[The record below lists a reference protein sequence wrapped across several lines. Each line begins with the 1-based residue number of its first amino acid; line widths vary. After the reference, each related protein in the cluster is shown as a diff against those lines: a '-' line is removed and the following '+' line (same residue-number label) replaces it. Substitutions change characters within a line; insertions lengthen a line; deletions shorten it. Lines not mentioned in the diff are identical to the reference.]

1 MENIAHTLLGLR
13 IADLG
18 WRERIGPRAGW
29 IGVVAA
35 NLPDADL
42 LWAAVD
48 PDVARWY
55 HRGLTHSFL
64 GWPWIALAG
73 AAVTARWTRS
83 GRFRDHLGLWAACL
97 FSHAML
103 DWPTTWGT
111 LLFYPWNDIRYS
123 SELIFIV
130 DPVFWLVLG
139 PLALP
144 FRGRSRGAIPI
155 GALLAWFA
163 LSFGLKQVTRAQVPQ
178 AGDLY
183 PAPLA
188 PFFWT
193 AVDEGS
199 EVTRRWFAT
208 PWSAEPA
215 GEWPTPAGP
224 EVEAVRATLQGD
236 RWFWMANAP
245 VLRGRHPVGGAV
257 ELTFSD
263 LSFTSWTQPEVF
275 RFTTTIDTA
284 GRVIRRDRLVD

>member
-1 MENIAHTLLGLR
+1 MENIAHTLLGVR

-29 IGVVAA
+29 LGVVAA

-42 LWAAVD
+42 LWALVD
-48 PDVARWY
+48 EDAARWY

-64 GWPWIALAG
+64 GWPWMALIG

-83 GRFRDHLGLWAACL
+83 GTYLDHLGLWAAAL

-111 LLFYPWNDIRYS
+111 LLFYPWTDTRYS
-123 SELIFIV
+123 TELIFIV
-130 DPVFWLVLG
+130 DPMFWLLLG
-139 PLALP
+139 ALAVP
-144 FRGRSRGAIPI
+144 FRGWKKGAVPI

-163 LSFGLKQVTRAQVPQ
+163 VAFGLKQVARERVPE
-178 AGDLY
+178 ADELY

-193 AVDEGS
+193 AVAAGPAT
-199 EVTRRWFAT
+199 TRRWFAT

-215 GEWPTPAGP
+215 GQWPTPTGS
-224 EVEAVRATLQGD
+224 EVDAVRATLQGD

-245 VLRGRHPVGGAV
+245 VLRGRKEVEGRA
-257 ELTFSD
+257 ELTLSD
-263 LSFTSWTQPEVF
+263 LSYTSWPQPDVF
-275 RFTTTIDTA
+275 RFTTTIDTT
-284 GRVIRRDRLVD
+284 GRVVEREQW